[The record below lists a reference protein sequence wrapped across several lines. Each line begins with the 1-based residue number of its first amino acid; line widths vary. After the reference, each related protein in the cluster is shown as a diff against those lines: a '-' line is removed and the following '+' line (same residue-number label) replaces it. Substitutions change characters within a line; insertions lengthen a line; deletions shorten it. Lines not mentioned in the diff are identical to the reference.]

1 MIILEL
7 ALQGIAGFAPLTRI
21 SAKPGINV
29 GKSSEVAQR
38 RAILDAI
45 YHTMYPDPARAGA
58 TERLADRNA
67 KESRIALTFFGRD
80 KETYRV
86 VREAVNGAVSLHKF
100 DKETKKYNALS
111 RVAQEVAQYLRVN
124 QQIPDE
130 VGFERLFIL
139 SPETMPSKGVR
150 AKTRSG
156 SGLASTAD
164 LPSGPG
170 RPAMPRAQSLRPLSR
185 AQSGFGSALN
195 PMNALVQA
203 ELAAPEGMRS
213 KSDRDDPADE
223 PSDDY
228 ELKREQLA
236 KLREEMISASRAEH
250 AQVELDALN
259 ARRFELSQKAER
271 AKELREEV
279 EKLQRLAES
288 QADLHNLPP
297 GFGER
302 LRRLEEMQT
311 KYQQDRGKLA
321 EEREAI
327 EGQIRSAIVVPLQED
342 RYFIA
347 SMLFAVMFVTAAITF
362 QKPAIALLNIPC
374 VTIAAAAAF
383 RYVAEL
389 EKKTRTALKLTTV
402 ADRETRLERQYDL
415 DTAALR
421 RLMEKLEISD
431 PRDLLE
437 RIEGAEQVEKQLR
450 SAEHALASFRSDPVV
465 VLAERELDQIVKRV
479 ETLEAEVIGA
489 QGLISAATLSVRISQ
504 LEREI
509 TAVEQKRGLAL
520 TVRRTPVPLP
530 RAPTPM
536 INLPPPDLPR
546 LSTGDVPRVITGD
559 LVRAGSNIYPAFDP
573 SQRSVSYPM
582 VDPTR
587 PMEPLPTVQPRAATQ
602 RSAPP
607 RSVSAVLPP
616 TKEAASLFDFGGGNI
631 GHDDEDDEGRGYSSG
646 YSGGS
651 AKKPGND
658 GGSSTSGSHDGEGY
672 FAASSFPGSGG
683 SGIAGGYGGG
693 GGDDDGDMLAPDRSR
708 DLMQAAVDL
717 LQVDVDGLG
726 LKIEKRLSQYL
737 EAFTDGKFKKPEFGP
752 RGEVSLIAR
761 GKEESIA
768 YVSLEG
774 ADLDLVDSAL
784 RFTLIEA
791 CLVKVRVP
799 ILIDDPYGAFP
810 TKKRM
815 LLSQMIGYLGKATQI
830 VMLTDKADVTG
841 NPLTF

>member
-29 GKSSEVAQR
+29 GKSSEIAQR
-38 RAILDAI
+38 RAIVDAI
-45 YHTMYPDPARAGA
+45 YHALYPDPARAGA

-80 KETYRV
+80 KETYRI

-100 DKETKKYNALS
+100 DKETKKYALLS

-124 QQIPDE
+124 QQLPDE
-130 VGFERLFIL
+130 VGFERLFVL
-139 SPETMPSKGVR
+139 SPETMPSKGVK

-156 SGLASTAD
+156 SGLASTMD

-170 RPAMPRAQSLRPLSR
+170 RPALPRMPSLRPQPR
-185 AQSGFGSALN
+185 GASGFGSALN

-203 ELAAPEGMRS
+203 EMAAPEVKRS
-213 KSDRDDPADE
+213 QSDRDRSVDE
-223 PSDDY
+223 APDEY
-228 ELKREQLA
+228 EPKKAQLL
-236 KLREEMISASRAEH
+236 KLREELASASRAEH

-279 EKLQRLAES
+279 EKLQKLAES
-288 QADLHNLPP
+288 QSDLHNLPT

-302 LRRLEEMQT
+302 LRRLEEMQA

-321 EEREAI
+321 EERMEI
-327 EGQIRSAIVVPLQED
+327 EQKVAEVQIVPLKED

-347 SMLFAVMFVTAAITF
+347 SILFAVMFVTAAITF
-362 QKPAIALLNIPC
+362 EKAGIALLNIPC

-383 RYVAEL
+383 RYVGEL
-389 EKKTRTALKLTTV
+389 EKRTRTSAKLTTIT
-402 ADRETRLERQYDL
+402 DRETRLERQYDL

-421 RLMEKLEISD
+421 RLMEKLEITD

-450 SAEHALASFRSDPVV
+450 AAEYSLASYRNDPTVV
-465 VLAERELDQIVKRV
+465 IAERELDQIAKRI
-479 ETLEAEVIGA
+479 EALEAEVIGA
-489 QGLISAATLSVRISQ
+489 QNLVSAATLSTRISQ

-509 TAVEQKRGLAL
+509 TAIEQKRGLPS
-520 TVRRTPVPLP
+520 TIRRTPVPLP
-530 RAPTPM
+530 RSATPLL
-536 INLPPPDLPR
+536 NLPPPDLPR
-546 LSTGDVPRVITGD
+546 LSTGDIPRVITGD

-573 SQRSVSYPM
+573 NSRSVSYPM

-587 PMEPLPTVQPRAATQ
+587 PVEPLPTVKTRPPPS
-602 RSAPP
+602 RSA
-607 RSVSAVLPP
+607 SAIIAPN
-616 TKEAASLFDFGGGNI
+616 TEAASLFDFGGGNI

-646 YSGGS
+646 YSGGGA
-651 AKKPGND
+651 AKKPGGND
-658 GGSSTSGSHDGEGY
+658 GGGNASSASGEGY
-672 FAASSFPGSGG
+672 FAATSFPSSGG
-683 SGIAGGYGGG
+683 SHLAGSYGGG
-693 GGDDDGDMLAPDRSR
+693 GGDDGDVLSPDRSR

-717 LQVDVDGLG
+717 LQVSVDNLG

-737 EAFTDGKFKKPEFGP
+737 EAFTDGKFKRPEFGP
-752 RGEVSLIAR
+752 RGEVSLIGREA
-761 GKEESIA
+761 GESIA
-768 YVSLEG
+768 YVSLDG
-774 ADLDLVDSAL
+774 SDLDLVDSAL

-791 CLVKVRVP
+791 CLAKVRVP
-799 ILIDDPYGAFP
+799 ILIDDPYGNFP

-830 VMLTDKADVTG
+830 VLLTDKSDVPG